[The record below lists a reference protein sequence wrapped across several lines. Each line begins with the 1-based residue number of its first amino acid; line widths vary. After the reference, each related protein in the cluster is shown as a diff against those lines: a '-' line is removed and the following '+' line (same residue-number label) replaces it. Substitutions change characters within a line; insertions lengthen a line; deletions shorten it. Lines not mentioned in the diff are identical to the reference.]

1 MKAKFDYGLVIFM
14 LTYALILVSGFKIS
28 LSEDTRLAW
37 ERLFVILMA
46 SIICLVICIGI
57 FPAWA
62 GTDLHNLIAST
73 FDDLSLAVEGIKHYI
88 SNYQVTNLFGS
99 RNVAVFLFMLIIF
112 QFTCLLDWEEI
123 LQKQLRLIDDFLQV
137 VRMSIREDL

>member
-73 FDDLSLAVEGIKHYI
+73 FDDLSLAVEGIKHNI
-88 SNYQVTNLFGS
+88 SNYQDINIYVWESKCRKFSVHVDCILTL
-99 RNVAVFLFMLIIF
+99 RNSLVCLIGKKYF
-112 QFTCLLDWEEI
+112 
-123 LQKQLRLIDDFLQV
+123 K
-137 VRMSIREDL
+137 SS